1 MAGLF
6 VFLALAVG
14 AYLLFQGP
22 EKAVLSSQQP
32 SGSPSGRPLD
42 EGVDSRADDASA
54 LLAQLVEALRDG
66 SGADVRALAA
76 RGDQASADELAALR
90 HNVRAMGLTDLST

>member
-6 VFLALAVG
+6 VFLALASG

-22 EKAVLSSQQP
+22 EKAVLPSQQP

-54 LLAQLVEALRDG
+54 LLGQLVEALRDG
-66 SGADVRALAA
+66 SGADVRALADDCCEGRTA
-76 RGDQASADELAALR
+76 CSGPRNR
-90 HNVRAMGLTDLST
+90 R